1 MCPILAGSEQLD
13 PNSGASARSM
23 KGMRN
28 FALSP
33 AYTKSQCVSMVVP
46 PPMAAPWT
54 AATIGLSKST
64 NAFINRACGESPA
77 PGGLFRK
84 SSISLPAQN
93 ESPAPCQS
101 ATSVR
106 SSLAASMKTSAR
118 VTYMLAVIAFR
129 LAGLFNSMRRTPS
142 ECSVTISFIVCLLL
156 VVGPQY
162 SAVQLVGGLRDLA
175 ALIVGSLNI
184 VRGV

>member
-13 PNSGASARSM
+13 PNSGANARSM

-54 AATIGLSKST
+54 AATIGFSKST

-84 SSISLPAQN
+84 ILDIVA
-93 ESPAPCQS
+93 S
-101 ATSVR
+101 AERVSGAVPER
-106 SSLAASMKTSAR
+106 DKCALVPGRFDEDICKSHVHAR
-118 VTYMLAVIAFR
+118 GHRVPLGR
-129 LAGLFNSMRRTPS
+129 
-142 ECSVTISFIVCLLL
+142 
-156 VVGPQY
+156 
-162 SAVQLVGGLRDLA
+162 AVQFDAKHAFGMLGHNLVHRVPPRLH
-175 ALIVGSLNI
+175 
-184 VRGV
+184 